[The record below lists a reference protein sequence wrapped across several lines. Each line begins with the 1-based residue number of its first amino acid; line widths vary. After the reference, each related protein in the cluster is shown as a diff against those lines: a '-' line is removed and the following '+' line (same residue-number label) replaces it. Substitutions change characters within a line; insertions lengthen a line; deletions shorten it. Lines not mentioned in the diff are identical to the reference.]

1 MPFRLFN
8 ALAIFQKT
16 MNHVLRDI
24 KDKFVL
30 VYLDDVIIYL
40 LKDVQEVFDRIRE
53 VNLRLKAEKCHF
65 RNLRTAISGSCGWKG
80 PNPTIQH
87 PRILEN

>member
-1 MPFRLFN
+1 MEH
-8 ALAIFQKT
+8 IV
-16 MNHVLRDI
+16 HI
-24 KDKFVL
+24 
-30 VYLDDVIIYL
+30 
-40 LKDVQEVFDRIRE
+40 QEVFDRIRE

-80 PNPTIQH
+80 PDPTIQH